1 MSQHSRNP
9 STTTAASSQPG
20 SVREITAGPNMSS
33 AFSDYSSSAASIQR
47 GRAYS
52 IISNDNRLHA
62 HLQGYS
68 PERPQ
73 QPPAY
78 TPSSDRAVAA
88 HSRAPSYEASQQEA
102 ATLAASNQP
111 RNSFYSTPGRAITG
125 LTSTATAAAEVD
137 QSSIDDASSEHMTEH
152 MTEDLYSTYADATRL
167 SDAHYEGR
175 RRDATQQRR
184 AHQPRTGGSTP
195 LNNPPRL

>member
-47 GRAYS
+47 GRPYS

-78 TPSSDRAVAA
+78 TPSSDRAVAV

-102 ATLAASNQP
+102 ATAASSNQP
-111 RNSFYSTPGRAITG
+111 RNSFYGTPGRPIIG
-125 LTSTATAAAEVD
+125 LTSTATAAAEAD
-137 QSSIDDASSEHMTEH
+137 QSSNGDASSAH